1 MKQEGRM
8 RTSRAPQS
16 RRPAAPERGAV
27 LIHVV
32 VAMIGLLGFSSFVI
46 DYGVLWAA
54 RRQAQN
60 SADSAALAAAISLGF
75 VDATDYSLARTAAL
89 NAAAVNPIWGQAPDI
104 TPADV
109 QVPIVCPAG
118 APGAGTNTCVRV
130 DVFRNQRPGGSPL
143 PSLFGTLVGVVN
155 QGVRATAMA
164 EVVYGNSTN
173 CVKPFAIPDKWLEL
187 RNDQGPAGWDPTD
200 SFERYEQNGAN
211 RGALLSPADSYTPPV
226 DGGPNGTG
234 FDVTDDYGL
243 ELTIKHGTPGD
254 AMQPGWFYPVVINPD
269 EGPGGNN
276 YRENIASCDPTVI
289 EAGDV
294 LTMEPG
300 NMIGPTR
307 QGMAD
312 LIALDPN
319 ADWAQDENG
328 DWGVQGGCM
337 SLQSPCALSPR
348 VVAIPVFNPDT
359 WDQEQSQGRSTVVVT
374 RVIGMFI
381 DRMQGNDAIGYLM
394 PYPSAPYGGTGGT
407 PGSSFVVSVVLV
419 R

>member
-1 MKQEGRM
+1 M
-8 RTSRAPQS
+8 RPPRVRQL
-16 RRPAAPERGAV
+16 RRPAANQRGAV

-32 VAMIGLLGFSSFVI
+32 VAMIGLLGFSSFVV

-75 VDATDYSLARTAAL
+75 VDATDYNLARTAAL

-109 QVPIVCPAG
+109 QVPIMCPAG

-143 PSLFGTLVGVVN
+143 PSMFGTLVGVVN
-155 QGVRATAMA
+155 QGVRATATA
-164 EVVYGNSTN
+164 EVVYGNATN
-173 CVKPFAIPDKWLEL
+173 CVKPFAIPDRWVEA
-187 RNDQGPAGWDPTD
+187 QTPQWDPTD
-200 SFERYEQNGAN
+200 SFSRYVQTGNNA
-211 RGALLSPADSYTPPV
+211 GALVPNPDSYVPPAS
-226 DGGPNGTG
+226 DGSDNGSG
-234 FDVTDDYGL
+234 FDVTRDYGM
-243 ELTIKHGTPGD
+243 ELTIKDGNPQN
-254 AMQPGWFYPVVINPD
+254 AIQPGWYYPVVINPD

-276 YRENIASCDPTVI
+276 YRDNISTCDPTVI
-289 EAGDV
+289 DVGDV
-294 LTMEPG
+294 LEMEPG

-307 QGMAD
+307 QGIGD

-319 ADWAQDENG
+319 ADWGQDENG

-337 SLQSPCALSPR
+337 SLSTPCALSPR
-348 VVAIPVFNPDT
+348 IVAIPVFNPDT
-359 WDQEQSQGRSTVVVT
+359 WDQGPSNGRSSVTVT

-394 PYPSAPYGGTGGT
+394 PYPSAPYGGSGGT
-407 PGSSFVVSVVLV
+407 PGASFVVSVVLV